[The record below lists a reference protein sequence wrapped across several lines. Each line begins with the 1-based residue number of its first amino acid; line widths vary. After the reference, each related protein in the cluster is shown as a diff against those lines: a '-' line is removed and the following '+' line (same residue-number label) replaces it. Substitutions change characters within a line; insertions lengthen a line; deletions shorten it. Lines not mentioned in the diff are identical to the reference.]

1 MAEFLIETGLESHT
15 FSGVGTGSI
24 EVFYNPTDIRFSE
37 RIFKAVESI
46 GKKQELY
53 EEKDRKIADHK
64 ERFALMDEVDAD
76 IRAEIDGIFGAP
88 VCDAVFGT
96 LNVTAYSG
104 GLPIG
109 MGLLM
114 QVIDG
119 IDTAFSRE
127 QKLTNPKVQ
136 KYLDKYKNR
145 KK

>member
-46 GKKQELY
+46 GKKQEFY

-88 VCDAVFGT
+88 VCDAVFGA